1 MEYDDFSL
9 PQSFEKMAQEYHKTL
24 KDKGFVFYRLDENE
38 KAKQQKA
45 QDCVKA
51 LSIVLHS
58 YQLLQRKVRLPQL
71 NKTLNKVI
79 DLTELQIK
87 KLNKMFGLESEVFKA
102 STSNI
107 YTLASQTVSQE
118 ASALKS
124 LLNLCKEEDGENKIV
139 LKSML
144 DDRLTILEEN

>member
-24 KDKGFVFYRLDENE
+24 KDKGFIFYRLDENE
-38 KAKQQKA
+38 KAKKQKA

-51 LSIVLHS
+51 LSAVLHS
-58 YQLLQRKVRLPQL
+58 YQLLQRKVRLPQIA
-71 NKTLNKVI
+71 KTLNKMV
-79 DLTELQIK
+79 DLTELQIN
-87 KLNKMFGLESEVFKA
+87 KLNKMFGLDRQTFKA

-107 YTLASQTVSQE
+107 YTLASDAISQE
-118 ASALKS
+118 ASALKN
-124 LLNLCKEEDGENKIV
+124 LLNLCEEEDGENRIV